1 MARARNISKKP
12 AEKEKRTHNRAVS
25 SSTTVFPERS
35 QRPIIAARCFAVL
48 SLGHSIREVTK
59 MEKTIK
65 RAPRTARRD
74 LFAD

>member
-1 MARARNISKKP
+1 MPRARNISKKP
-12 AEKEKRTHNRAVS
+12 TKKEKRTHNWARLS
-25 SSTTVFPERS
+25 SRTVLGERS
-35 QRPIIAARCFAVL
+35 ETPIIAAPCFAVL
-48 SLGHSIREVTK
+48 SCGHSIREVTK